1 MLPVIELEGAI
12 VDEQAFLDGTR
23 EFTVEAGETPE
34 GTPAPWELTLTFRWP
49 KEPDAALDEGDL
61 TLNGPDGAAIYA
73 TLRSGSA
80 ALGVDEDTGDD
91 LVRLDLSFEVG
102 SAEGAVAGV
111 AAVRL
116 HGTLTG
122 QSARL
127 TAELRETWTGAM
139 NDEG

>member
-1 MLPVIELEGAI
+1 MLPVIELAGAV

-23 EFTVEAGETPE
+23 EITVAAGGTRE
-34 GTPAPWELTLTFRWP
+34 GPAAPWELTLTFRRP
-49 KEPDAALDEGDL
+49 KEPDAVLNEGDL
-61 TLNGPDGAAIYA
+61 TLTGPDGAAIYA

-80 ALGVDEDTGDD
+80 APGFDEDTGDE

-102 SAEGAVAGV
+102 SAEGAAADV

-122 QSARL
+122 QNARL
-127 TAELRETWTGAM
+127 TAELRSADG
-139 NDEG
+139 